1 MPIYEYRC
9 PKCGRL
15 ASFLVRSITSH
26 KPPACPHCGAA
37 KMSRALSRFAA
48 VSGRRRD
55 AGSDTDAAAGPAGDM
70 PGMGPAAG
78 APDLAG
84 MEQMLSG
91 VDENDPRSMGR
102 VMRKMA
108 EQAGEPIEGEM
119 EEVVRR
125 LEAGEDPEKIG
136 DRMGDALDDDTAG
149 GRGGGAG
156 GGDTLYDG

>member
-9 PKCGRL
+9 PTCGRL
-15 ASFLVRSITSH
+15 ASFLVRSIAAHT
-26 KPPACPHCGAA
+26 PPACPHCGAA

-48 VSGRRRD
+48 VSGRRKD
-55 AGSDTDAAAGPAGDM
+55 AGAETDAAGGPAGDM
-70 PGMGPAAG
+70 PGMGSADG

-91 VDENDPRSMGR
+91 IDENDPRSMGR
-102 VMRKMA
+102 VMRRMA

-136 DRMGDALDDDTAG
+136 DRLGDVDDDSHG
-149 GRGGGAG
+149 GRGAG
-156 GGDTLYDG
+156 TGGDTLYDG